1 MSLHLSPSDIHE
13 SGDDSESQHGS
24 EEEDD
29 DDQTWDDFAEDSIAQ
44 QPCFSLFEDK
54 KFPSVT
60 EALEN
65 DRSKHGFDLD
75 QTCIRLGR
83 LWPFMAFTLC
93 LTSHDQLSMSIS
105 ASV

>member
-1 MSLHLSPSDIHE
+1 MSLHLPPSDIHE
-13 SGDDSESQHGS
+13 SDEDPESQRGS

-44 QPCFSLFEDK
+44 QPCYSLFEDK

-65 DRSKHGFDLD
+65 DRSKHGFDLEH
-75 QTCIRLGR
+75 TCIRLGR
-83 LWPFMAFTLC
+83 PLSFISFTSSL
-93 LTSHDQLSMSIS
+93 
-105 ASV
+105 